1 MEQELMRSRFL
12 VVLKKTRKEWNN
24 DKKFGKLFKK
34 MEKGK
39 NLKKDEFSRLYFML
53 RDRGEGR

>member
-1 MEQELMRSRFL
+1 MRSRFL